1 MGKITDAIMGLFNSD
16 KVIITDSGQKVVG
29 LEPILEEVKGLD
41 VIDVDTGDNNVDTIE
56 TNVTEDTD
64 ATELPQYAN
73 YDSYVELNGIVSAL
87 ETRLA
92 RLESLIDVADN
103 LAGEKTEVT
112 ELW

>member
-1 MGKITDAIMGLFNSD
+1 MGKITDAIMSLFNSD

-41 VIDVDTGDNNVDTIE
+41 VIDVDTGDSNADTIE
-56 TNVTEDTD
+56 TNITEDTD
-64 ATELPQYAN
+64 TTELPQHAN

-92 RLESLIDVADN
+92 KLESLIDIADN

>member
-1 MGKITDAIMGLFNSD
+1 MGKITDAIMSLFNSD

-41 VIDVDTGDNNVDTIE
+41 VIDVDTGNADVDTID
-56 TNVTEDTD
+56 TNVTENTDT
-64 ATELPQYAN
+64 TELPQYAN
-73 YDSYVELNGIVSAL
+73 YDSYVELNAIVSAL

-92 RLESLIDVADN
+92 KLESLIDVADN

>member
-1 MGKITDAIMGLFNSD
+1 MGKITDAIMSLFNSD

-41 VIDVDTGDNNVDTIE
+41 VIDVDTGDADVDTLE

-64 ATELPQYAN
+64 STELPQYAN
-73 YDSYVELNGIVSAL
+73 YDSYVELSAMVTAL

-92 RLESLIDVADN
+92 KLESLLDVTDMV
-103 LAGEKTEVT
+103 GDEKNEVV

>member
-41 VIDVDTGDNNVDTIE
+41 VIDVDTGEADVDTVE

-64 ATELPQYAN
+64 STELPQYAN
-73 YDSYVELNGIVSAL
+73 YDSYVELSAMVTAL

-92 RLESLIDVADN
+92 KLESLLDVTDMV
-103 LAGEKTEVT
+103 GDEKNEVV

>member
-41 VIDVDTGDNNVDTIE
+41 VIDVDTIE

-64 ATELPQYAN
+64 STELPQYADYN
-73 YDSYVELNGIVSAL
+73 NYVELNGIVSAL

-92 RLESLIDVADN
+92 KLESLIDTADN
-103 LAGEKTEVT
+103 LAGDEKNEVV

>member
-1 MGKITDAIMGLFNSD
+1 MGKITDAIMSLFNSD

-41 VIDVDTGDNNVDTIE
+41 IIDVDTGDTNVDTIE
-56 TNVTEDTD
+56 TNVTENTDT
-64 ATELPQYAN
+64 TELPQYAN
-73 YDSYVELNGIVSAL
+73 YDSYVELNAIVSAL

-92 RLESLIDVADN
+92 KLESLIDVADN

>member
-1 MGKITDAIMGLFNSD
+1 MGKITDAIMNLFNSD

-41 VIDVDTGDNNVDTIE
+41 VIDVDTGETGDDTID

-64 ATELPQYAN
+64 TTELPQYADYN
-73 YDSYVELNGIVSAL
+73 AYVDLKEMVAAL
-87 ETRLA
+87 EIRLA
-92 RLESLIDVADN
+92 KLESLIDVTDN
-103 LAGEKTEVT
+103 LADEKTEVA

>member
-41 VIDVDTGDNNVDTIE
+41 VIDTIE
-56 TNVTEDTD
+56 TNVSEDTD
-64 ATELPQYAN
+64 TTELPQYADYN
-73 YDSYVELNGIVSAL
+73 SYVELNGIVSAL

-92 RLESLIDVADN
+92 KLESLIDTVDN

>member
-1 MGKITDAIMGLFNSD
+1 MGKITDAIMSLFNSD

-41 VIDVDTGDNNVDTIE
+41 VIDIDTIE
-56 TNVTEDTD
+56 TNVTENTDT
-64 ATELPQYAN
+64 TELPQYAN
-73 YDSYVELNGIVSAL
+73 YDSYVELNAIVSAL

-92 RLESLIDVADN
+92 KLESLIDVADN

>member
-41 VIDVDTGDNNVDTIE
+41 VIDVDTGDADVDTLE

-64 ATELPQYAN
+64 STELPQYAN
-73 YDSYVELNGIVSAL
+73 YDSYVELSAMVTAL

-92 RLESLIDVADN
+92 KLESLLDVTDMV
-103 LAGEKTEVT
+103 GDEKNEVV

>member
-1 MGKITDAIMGLFNSD
+1 MGKITDAIMSLFNSD

-41 VIDVDTGDNNVDTIE
+41 VIDVDTGDSNVDTIE

-64 ATELPQYAN
+64 TTELPQYADYN
-73 YDSYVELNGIVSAL
+73 AYVELNGIVSAL

-92 RLESLIDVADN
+92 KLESLIDVVDN

>member
-41 VIDVDTGDNNVDTIE
+41 VIDVDTIG

-64 ATELPQYAN
+64 TTELPQYADYN
-73 YDSYVELNGIVSAL
+73 SYVELNSIVSAL

-92 RLESLIDVADN
+92 KLESLIDTADN
-103 LAGEKTEVT
+103 LAGDEKNEVI

>member
-1 MGKITDAIMGLFNSD
+1 MGKITDAIMSLFNSD

-41 VIDVDTGDNNVDTIE
+41 VIDVDTGEADVDTIE

-64 ATELPQYAN
+64 NTELPQYAN
-73 YDSYVELNGIVSAL
+73 YDNYVELNAIVSAL

-92 RLESLIDVADN
+92 KLESLIDVADN

>member
-41 VIDVDTGDNNVDTIE
+41 VIDVDTGDSNVDTIE

-73 YDSYVELNGIVSAL
+73 YDSYVELNDIVSAL

-92 RLESLIDVADN
+92 KLESLIDVADN

>member
-1 MGKITDAIMGLFNSD
+1 MGKITDAIMSLFNSD

-41 VIDVDTGDNNVDTIE
+41 VIDVDTGNADVDTIE
-56 TNVTEDTD
+56 TNVTENTDT
-64 ATELPQYAN
+64 TELPQYAN
-73 YDSYVELNGIVSAL
+73 YDSYVELNAIVSTL

-92 RLESLIDVADN
+92 KLESLIDVADN

>member
-1 MGKITDAIMGLFNSD
+1 MGKITDAIMSLFNSD

-41 VIDVDTGDNNVDTIE
+41 VIDVDTGDSNVDTIE

-64 ATELPQYAN
+64 TTELPQYAN

-103 LAGEKTEVT
+103 LTGEKTEVT

>member
-1 MGKITDAIMGLFNSD
+1 MGKITDAIMNLFNSD

-41 VIDVDTGDNNVDTIE
+41 VIDVDTGETDADTID

-64 ATELPQYAN
+64 TTELPQYVDYNA
-73 YDSYVELNGIVSAL
+73 YVDLKEMVTAL
-87 ETRLA
+87 EIRLA
-92 RLESLIDVADN
+92 KLESLIDTADG
-103 LAGEKTEVT
+103 LTEEKPEVT

>member
-41 VIDVDTGDNNVDTIE
+41 VIDVDTGDSNVDTIE